1 MQAALGRHH
10 IAFCGNT
17 RVRAVDASALT
28 TASGVRLPSDLTIW
42 ATGAAAPPVIRDS
55 ELPHDARGFVRTD
68 QHLLVEGCSNLFAAG
83 DCATLASAP
92 EKERAGVYAVRAGPI
107 LLANLRKRL
116 AGRPLESHRPQSDY
130 LRLLNL
136 ADGTALGS
144 KWGLALQG
152 RSVAWLKDRIDRG
165 FVSRFRFDD

>member
-1 MQAALGRHH
+1 M
-10 IAFCGNT
+10 
-17 RVRAVDASALT
+17 
-28 TASGVRLPSDLTIW
+28 PSDLTIW